1 MTRAL
6 RFFALLSAL
15 FVVALRFSSV
25 LPLAIACTGVLPD
38 AGAVPACSESDA
50 PSSDD
55 DLALVGFDSDS
66 DDSPEP
72 LLAPAAV
79 EIDVPDFATTATS
92 QRGVLAFEPARPS
105 HRSGLERPP
114 RA

>member
-15 FVVALRFSSV
+15 FVVAMRFSSV
-25 LPLAIACTGVLPD
+25 LPLAIACTGALPE

-50 PSSDD
+50 PSSED
-55 DLALVGFDSDS
+55 DLALVGFDNDA
-66 DDSPEP
+66 DDNVE
-72 LLAPAAV
+72 LLAPASV
-79 EIDVPDFATTATS
+79 KIELQGFATTATS
-92 QRGVLAFEPARPS
+92 QRGALALERARPS